1 MKKLK
6 IFSFLTVLSLGLVF
20 CAYKK
25 GEKNE
30 TTIHIMMSALHEVHL
45 APQAVDDKLSEKVFD
60 LYIKRLDYSKKFL
73 LKGDV
78 DMLSKK
84 YRHDIDDEINRG
96 TFEFFDESDKLSEDR
111 IKEAEAYYKEFLGKP
126 FDFTKN
132 ETVETDYKKLNFVS
146 TKNELKEEW
155 RKSLKEQVLS
165 RLSGQMDIQEKAK
178 DQKDTSVKIKT
189 FAELEEDAR
198 KKTLKTH
205 DDWFKRMSQYD
216 KAERFG
222 SYLNCIA
229 NTYDPHTEFFPP
241 KEKEEFDVQMTGQ
254 FEGIGASLMEKDG
267 FIKVDNI
274 VAGSA
279 SYRQGQ
285 LKAGD
290 IILKVAQG
298 KDEPVD
304 VANMRFDKVVSM
316 IRGKKGTEVR
326 LTVKKPDAS
335 IVIISIIRD
344 KVIIEGTFA
353 HSFILNE
360 KDKKVGYIL
369 LPGFYFDANRKGG
382 HNCSDDMRKEVLKLK
397 AEKVDGI
404 VIDLRNNGGG
414 SLEEVVKMSGLFIDK
429 GPMVQVRGKG
439 NFNRVLND
447 NESGT
452 IYDGPLAIMVNTNSA
467 SASEILAAAMQDYK
481 RAIIVGGKST
491 FGKGTVQNFFNL
503 DDALSGNDESMKP
516 LGQVKITL
524 EKFYRISGGS
534 TQLKGVI
541 PDLILPDPYSELET
555 GEKDQE
561 YPMPYDEIQ
570 PATYT
575 TTNSFNLATV
585 LQKSNKRTAK
595 SPTFNLIREQAV
607 RVKSQKDKSEVN
619 LNLEAYRKEQK
630 MKKEENKKFESIAT
644 TIPGL
649 DISPTKREESENVG
663 DTTYIAQDRE
673 RIKLLKKDNYLY
685 ETMQVV
691 EDMKQ

>member
-1 MKKLK
+1 M
-6 IFSFLTVLSLGLVF
+6 T
-20 CAYKK
+20 
-25 GEKNE
+25 
-30 TTIHIMMSALHEVHL
+30 
-45 APQAVDDKLSEKVFD
+45 
-60 LYIKRLDYSKKFL
+60 RLN
-73 LKGDV
+73 G
-78 DMLSKK
+78 
-84 YRHDIDDEINRG
+84 
-96 TFEFFDESDKLSEDR
+96 
-111 IKEAEAYYKEFLGKP
+111 
-126 FDFTKN
+126 
-132 ETVETDYKKLNFVS
+132 
-146 TKNELKEEW
+146 
-155 RKSLKEQVLS
+155 
-165 RLSGQMDIQEKAK
+165 
-178 DQKDTSVKIKT
+178 
-189 FAELEEDAR
+189 
-198 KKTLKTH
+198 
-205 DDWFKRMSQYD
+205 
-216 KAERFG
+216 
-222 SYLNCIA
+222 IA

-267 FIKVDNI
+267 FIKVSDI

-353 HSFILNE
+353 HSYILNE

-555 GEKDQE
+555 GEKDQD

-595 SPTFNLIREQAV
+595 SPTFNLIREEAV

-630 MKKEENKKFESIAT
+630 TKKEENKKFESIAT
-644 TIPGL
+644 TIAGL

>member
-6 IFSFLTVLSLGLVF
+6 IFSFLTVLSLALVF
-20 CAYKK
+20 CAYRK

-111 IKEAEAYYKEFLGKP
+111 IKEAEAYYKEILAKP

-132 ETVETDYKKLNFVS
+132 ESVETDYKKLNFVS
-146 TKNELKEEW
+146 TKDELKEEW

-165 RLSGQMDIQEKAK
+165 HLSGQMDIQEKAK

-189 FAELEEDAR
+189 FAVLEEDAR

-267 FIKVDNI
+267 FIKVSDI

-353 HSFILNE
+353 HSYILNE

-555 GEKDQE
+555 GEKDQD

-595 SPTFNLIREQAV
+595 SPTFNLIREEAV

-630 MKKEENKKFESIAT
+630 TKKEENKKFESIAT
-644 TIPGL
+644 TIAGL